1 MFRGLIGS
9 ASLKK
14 LDVSANQFGTD
25 GWSLKH
31 GNFLLNLVG
40 LNLGMNSLINAEGF
54 ELLGMH

>member
-1 MFRGLIGS
+1 MGLIGS

-40 LNLGMNSLINAEGF
+40 LNLGMNNLINAEEF
-54 ELLGMH
+54 ELLVRMH